1 VDDHSN
7 VDDAKSREQSQ
18 AAKSSPPDAGLSSL
32 LQILRERLH
41 ADVAYVS
48 LLNEETQ
55 FFLAGARKE
64 DAHSAIGPT
73 NWFGCDQVGHR
84 GGLCERTITLDGTK
98 HLTIYQEFDMAETS
112 GTKELAFVNGTLAR
126 FRSYAGAPIKTAAG
140 VCIGTVFTMSNKPSL
155 GLDASQHQL
164 LIDTA
169 SHVMR
174 QLTLSLHALEG
185 QRMMQFQSATA
196 TLLQRQRPSLHQN
209 ARILPRKQFGVEQ
222 QPFYVVEVYQH
233 AAEIMRRT
241 LELDG
246 VIFQHV
252 PSKSQTASGNW
263 QGLTLAHS
271 LNTEISQPTSLS
283 GIGMDQI
290 IQTFPRGSVLHRLDG
305 GWYMSNSEESR
316 PMLDPDIIDALN
328 TSFDGSQQL
337 LIMPIF
343 DVLHNR
349 IAAVCFGWLNGY
361 NRVYSDRC
369 DLPFVSGFCMSTMS
383 EVLRLETQ
391 MLERVK
397 SDFLGSISH
406 EMKTPLHQTLGNLEL
421 LLQTNCS
428 NEQRDLAIDARFGTT
443 QLLETIDKILQYANI
458 SSESDVK
465 PVAESETDVILN
477 EKDAPQIIGPRIDH
491 IAGAATTVDLVRM
504 CEEVVEETTKRM
516 RLLETI
522 MTPSEEEDQAQD
534 GAPRS
539 KVSTQRVEA
548 TEKDPF
554 TIVIFDASP
563 IEGVQIPRNTGFR
576 VVLENLLVWYLFQIH
591 KFTTDT
597 CGSIPEQCNQVH
609 ASRVLRAC
617 LPQVLFQHGGA
628 HRVGLRLWHV

>member
-1 VDDHSN
+1 MITSQEEAIANADRQRLWEVRKYCQIRPVDDHNDSG
-7 VDDAKSREQSQ
+7 DAKSHEQTQ
-18 AAKSSPPDAGLSSL
+18 AADFTVPDAALSSL
-32 LQILRERLH
+32 LQILRERLN

-55 FFLAGARKE
+55 FFLAGAREE
-64 DAHSAIGPT
+64 DVHSRADPIK
-73 NWFGCDQVGHR
+73 WFGCDQVGHR
-84 GGLCERTITLDGTK
+84 GGLCERTITLDGTQ
-98 HLTIYQEFDMAETS
+98 HSEIYEELNMAETS
-112 GTKELAFVNGTLAR
+112 GTKDLSFVDGTLAK
-126 FRSYAGAPIKTAAG
+126 FRSYAGAPIRTAAG
-140 VCIGTVFTMSNKPSL
+140 VCIGTVFTMSNKPSS
-155 GLDASQHQL
+155 GLDAFQHNL

-174 QLTLSLHALEG
+174 QLTLTLQALEG
-185 QRMMQFQSATA
+185 ERMMQFQSATA
-196 TLLQRQRPSLHQN
+196 ALLQRQRPSLDQK
-209 ARILPRKQFGVEQ
+209 ARILPQKQFGVEQ

-233 AAEIMRRT
+233 AAEIMRQS
-241 LELDG
+241 LQLDG

-252 PSKSQTASGNW
+252 PSNSQTASGNW

-283 GIGMDQI
+283 GIKMDQI
-290 IQTFPRGSVLHRLDG
+290 IQMFPHGSVLHRLDG

-316 PMLDPDIIDALN
+316 PMLDPEIRDALN
-328 TSFDGSQQL
+328 AAFHGSQQL
-337 LIMPIF
+337 LVMPLF

-349 IAAVCFGWLNGY
+349 TAAVCFGWLNGY
-361 NRVYSDRC
+361 NRVYSDRS

-397 SDFLGSISH
+397 SDFLGSVSH

-421 LLQTNCS
+421 LLQTDCN

-465 PVAESETDVILN
+465 PVTKSETDMILN

-522 MTPSEEEDQAQD
+522 MSPSEKEDQDQD
-534 GAPRS
+534 GAS
-539 KVSTQRVEA
+539 SSEVSTQRVGA

-554 TIVIFDASP
+554 TIVIFDATP

-576 VVLENLLVWYLFQIH
+576 VVLENLLV
-591 KFTTDT
+591 
-597 CGSIPEQCNQVH
+597 
-609 ASRVLRAC
+609 R
-617 LPQVLFQHGGA
+617 
-628 HRVGLRLWHV
+628 

>member
-1 VDDHSN
+1 MITSQEEAIANADRQRLWEVRKYCQIRPVDDHNDSG
-7 VDDAKSREQSQ
+7 DAKSHEQTQ
-18 AAKSSPPDAGLSSL
+18 AADFTVPDAALSSL
-32 LQILRERLH
+32 LQILRERLN

-55 FFLAGARKE
+55 FFLAGAREE
-64 DAHSAIGPT
+64 DVHSRADPIK
-73 NWFGCDQVGHR
+73 WFGCDQVGHR
-84 GGLCERTITLDGTK
+84 GGLCERTITLDGTQ
-98 HLTIYQEFDMAETS
+98 HSEIYEELNMAETS
-112 GTKELAFVNGTLAR
+112 GTKDLSFVDGTLAK
-126 FRSYAGAPIKTAAG
+126 FRSYAGAPIRTAAG
-140 VCIGTVFTMSNKPSL
+140 VCIGTVFTMSNKPSS
-155 GLDASQHQL
+155 GLDAFQHNL

-174 QLTLSLHALEG
+174 QLTLTLQALEG
-185 QRMMQFQSATA
+185 ERMMQFQSATA
-196 TLLQRQRPSLHQN
+196 ALLQRQRPSLDQK
-209 ARILPRKQFGVEQ
+209 ARILPQKQFGVEQ

-233 AAEIMRRT
+233 AAEIMRQS
-241 LELDG
+241 LQLDG

-252 PSKSQTASGNW
+252 PSNSQTASGNW

-283 GIGMDQI
+283 GIKMDQI
-290 IQTFPRGSVLHRLDG
+290 IQMFPHGSVLHRLDG

-316 PMLDPDIIDALN
+316 PMLDPEIRDALN
-328 TSFDGSQQL
+328 AAFHGSQQL
-337 LIMPIF
+337 LVMPLF

-349 IAAVCFGWLNGY
+349 TAAVCFGWLNGY
-361 NRVYSDRC
+361 NRVYSDRS

-421 LLQTNCS
+421 LLQTDCN

-465 PVAESETDVILN
+465 PVTKSETDMILN

-522 MTPSEEEDQAQD
+522 MSPSEKEDQDQD
-534 GAPRS
+534 GAS
-539 KVSTQRVEA
+539 SSEVSTQRVGA

-554 TIVIFDASP
+554 TIVIFDATP

-576 VVLENLLVWYLFQIH
+576 VVLENLLV
-591 KFTTDT
+591 
-597 CGSIPEQCNQVH
+597 
-609 ASRVLRAC
+609 R
-617 LPQVLFQHGGA
+617 
-628 HRVGLRLWHV
+628 

>member
-1 VDDHSN
+1 
-7 VDDAKSREQSQ
+7 
-18 AAKSSPPDAGLSSL
+18 
-32 LQILRERLH
+32 
-41 ADVAYVS
+41 
-48 LLNEETQ
+48 
-55 FFLAGARKE
+55 
-64 DAHSAIGPT
+64 
-73 NWFGCDQVGHR
+73 
-84 GGLCERTITLDGTK
+84 
-98 HLTIYQEFDMAETS
+98 
-112 GTKELAFVNGTLAR
+112 
-126 FRSYAGAPIKTAAG
+126 
-140 VCIGTVFTMSNKPSL
+140 
-155 GLDASQHQL
+155 
-164 LIDTA
+164 
-169 SHVMR
+169 
-174 QLTLSLHALEG
+174 
-185 QRMMQFQSATA
+185 
-196 TLLQRQRPSLHQN
+196 
-209 ARILPRKQFGVEQ
+209 
-222 QPFYVVEVYQH
+222 
-233 AAEIMRRT
+233 
-241 LELDG
+241 
-246 VIFQHV
+246 
-252 PSKSQTASGNW
+252 
-263 QGLTLAHS
+263 
-271 LNTEISQPTSLS
+271 
-283 GIGMDQI
+283 
-290 IQTFPRGSVLHRLDG
+290 
-305 GWYMSNSEESR
+305 
-316 PMLDPDIIDALN
+316 
-328 TSFDGSQQL
+328 
-337 LIMPIF
+337 
-343 DVLHNR
+343 
-349 IAAVCFGWLNGY
+349 
-361 NRVYSDRC
+361 
-369 DLPFVSGFCMSTMS
+369 MSTMS